1 MESQWTFGVNV
12 WELSEKLEGFTC
24 TWDSDPI
31 YNRRTQLIGGEHEIG
46 NGFEIWRKLF
56 QEHHGGAEAIQ
67 LGGMRR
73 LQEWPKCS
81 SQGNIVQHLVS
92 WVECLETYNKEL
104 LAAPNVLRSMI
115 MSIIPS
121 EYEDEILVRPEI
133 RTYLDIIEFCKRRA
147 TYKRQKHL
155 AELARRPPANLRITA
170 LDGRDNNERSDDE
183 DTPPSWAMKLIAAQ
197 SQPPAAH
204 PAKRPPKG
212 PTSSQPTGREMPGDE
227 IAALA
232 RKPAP
237 NGRRAFNLKCRFEG
251 CWHCGDK
258 GHSRKEN
265 AVRDIKGCPKFEAF

>member
-1 MESQWTFGVNV
+1 MF
-12 WELSEKLEGFTC
+12 
-24 TWDSDPI
+24 D
-31 YNRRTQLIGGEHEIG
+31 
-46 NGFEIWRKLF
+46 RK
-56 QEHHGGAEAIQ
+56 I
-67 LGGMRR
+67 
-73 LQEWPKCS
+73 K
-81 SQGNIVQHLVS
+81 
-92 WVECLETYNKEL
+92 T
-104 LAAPNVLRSMI
+104 
-115 MSIIPS
+115 
-121 EYEDEILVRPEI
+121 D
-133 RTYLDIIEFCKRRA
+133 LDIVEFCKRRA

-183 DTPPSWAMKLIAAQ
+183 DKPPSWAMKLIAGQ

-227 IAALA
+227 IATLA

-237 NGRRAFNLKCRFEG
+237 NGRRAFNLKFRFEG

-265 AVRDIKGCPKFEAF
+265 AARDITGCPHLEALKFRN